1 MGNQLSFFKYE
12 NSFLS
17 EFEPACYWNCNDFTS
32 IYLQGYEVNRRGQV
46 RSTKTG
52 KLKVFSTNRSQPY
65 HRSGFIYNGKKI
77 TSYLHRIVACTF
89 IKCYNREKYCTI
101 NHIDEDKTN
110 NHYTNLE
117 WTNNSGNML
126 AFAANRDK
134 NQLKLL

>member
-12 NSFLS
+12 NNLLS
-17 EFEPACYWNCNDFTS
+17 KFEPACVWDCKDYTT
-32 IYLQGYEVNRRGQV
+32 IYLHGYEVNRRGQA
-46 RSTKTG
+46 RIIKSG
-52 KLKVFSTNRSQPY
+52 KFLKFSTNKSRFYYSVI
-65 HRSGFIYNGKKI
+65 FTVNGKKI
-77 TSYLHRIVACTF
+77 YSYLHRVIACTF

-117 WTNNSGNML
+117 WTSSSGNML
-126 AFAANRDK
+126 EWAANRDK